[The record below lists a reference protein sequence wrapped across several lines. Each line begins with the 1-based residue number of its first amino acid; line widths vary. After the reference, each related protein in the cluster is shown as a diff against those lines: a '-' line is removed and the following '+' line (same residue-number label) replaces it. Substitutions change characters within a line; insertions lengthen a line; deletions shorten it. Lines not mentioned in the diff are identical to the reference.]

1 MSSLLELAFFTA
13 LLTLSGSSRH
23 RRCNMRAAAAAIW
36 RKYCQKFFLPQCL
49 PSAEAHI
56 LYYSQPESYK
66 IILHFLRGRIGLW
79 IGPRGTHTSLV
90 LFFKA
95 KVWKWRKERGR
106 LIFCK
111 LSCSKVK
118 GIFNMQLCT
127 FLNISCDSK
136 FQWSSGEIYVMW
148 TNSTKFSSVLQIF
161 CDHKTFGNLCWR
173 VGPSR
178 GFSTYLF
185 MHQET

>member
-1 MSSLLELAFFTA
+1 MSSLLELAFLQHCWHSLARHGTGDVTCA
-13 LLTLSGSSRH
+13 LRLLRYGENTVKS
-23 RRCNMRAAAAAIW
+23 
-36 RKYCQKFFLPQCL
+36 FFLPQCL

-106 LIFCK
+106 LIICT
-111 LSCSKVK
+111 LSFTKSIESCWASAPSW
-118 GIFNMQLCT
+118 T
-127 FLNISCDSK
+127 FLDSK
-136 FQWSSGEIYVMW
+136 FQWSSSEIYVVHEAYK
-148 TNSTKFSSVLQIF
+148 SSRQFIFFSEQKNKKSANNQQDF
-161 CDHKTFGNLCWR
+161 
-173 VGPSR
+173 
-178 GFSTYLF
+178 
-185 MHQET
+185 